1 MLRNNV
7 SMMQSELNKI
17 CNRFKIG
24 ALNRDDLSQ
33 YPPEQRDKLQT
44 AVNCC
49 KAAEKTLTEF
59 KVVQAGVTRHY
70 LVSLLRTRELL

>member
-7 SMMQSELNKI
+7 GMMQYELNKI

-24 ALNRDDLSQ
+24 ALKRDDLSS
-33 YPPEQRDKLQT
+33 YPKEQQEKLQT
-44 AVNCC
+44 AVNCV

-59 KVVQAGVTRHY
+59 KVS
-70 LVSLLRTRELL
+70 LVCQFSRN